1 MTVNRLW
8 PQCTGS
14 VISRLRSAFASST
27 SAQPAIGASKSTI
40 IPRVTA
46 FLAALLMT
54 AAMTVSADAAVAKP
68 NVVVILLDDVGYGD
82 LGSYNGTIATPNIDA
97 LAAEG
102 MRFTDFH
109 SNGAVCTPTRAALMT
124 GRYPQ
129 RAGLEGALLA
139 NTPAGLKQTEIT
151 LAEVLKNAGYRSGI
165 VGKWHLGDAPQFNPT
180 TQGFSL
186 FYGFLTGEIDY
197 VNHLDTLGD
206 LDWWKNKT
214 LIRGNEYSTTAITRE
229 ANGFIQRNA
238 SRPFFLY
245 VAYQTAHDPY
255 QAPGDAPIRTP
266 GQPKGVLEGDAAHY
280 PQMIQAADRGI
291 RDIRAKLK
299 SLGLEEKTLILV
311 LSDNGAPELWDK
323 LVAAPGSNGP
333 LRGGKNNLYEGGHR
347 VPAIAFWKG
356 TIGTAV
362 RADTLATIDVFPTIL
377 ELAGVA
383 SPAGHVI
390 DGVSFA
396 PLLLRKEPP
405 SPRKLFRR
413 SLNGDKAVR
422 NANWKLLV
430 TKTQTSLF
438 DLSTDLGETSNV
450 AGSHAAIVDAMK
462 NSLQLWLAD
471 VSRKV
476 P

>member
-1 MTVNRLW
+1 ML
-8 PQCTGS
+8 
-14 VISRLRSAFASST
+14 AFAGST
-27 SAQPAIGASKSTI
+27 SARPAIAASKSTI

-46 FLAALLMT
+46 FLAVLLMT
-54 AAMTVSADAAVAKP
+54 AAMAVVAEAAVAKP
-68 NVVVILLDDVGYGD
+68 NFVVILLDDVGYGD

-97 LAAEG
+97 LAAQG

-151 LAEVLKNAGYRSGI
+151 LAEVLKNAGYRSGL

-214 LIRGNEYSTTAITRE
+214 LLRGNEYSTTAITRE

-383 SPAGHVI
+383 APAGHVI

-405 SPRKLFRR
+405 SPRKLFWK
-413 SLNGDKAVR
+413 SLNGDEAVR